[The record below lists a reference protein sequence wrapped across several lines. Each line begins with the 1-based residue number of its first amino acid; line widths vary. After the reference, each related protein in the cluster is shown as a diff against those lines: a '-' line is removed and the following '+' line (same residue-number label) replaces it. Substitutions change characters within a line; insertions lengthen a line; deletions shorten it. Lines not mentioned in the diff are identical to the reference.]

1 MGGKRF
7 VFTTC
12 TQSLSRKNITSNK
25 SKPKMKSPLWGK
37 EGEGL
42 KRIVDPTHFGQRI
55 IAANCQ
61 LLVVRQLWFELR
73 NLLLANE
80 RRQRITPAQ
89 TVALNLVQEL
99 PLRLDGQGD
108 SDTTLQL
115 TRAHRLTIYDAAYLE
130 PAVRCHLPL
139 VTFDTALAVL

>member
-1 MGGKRF
+1 M
-7 VFTTC
+7 
-12 TQSLSRKNITSNK
+12 
-25 SKPKMKSPLWGK
+25 
-37 EGEGL
+37 
-42 KRIVDPTHFGQRI
+42 RIVNPTHFGQRI
-55 IAANCQ
+55 CIAANCQ

-89 TVALNLVQEL
+89 TAAALNLVQEL

-115 TRAHRLTIYDAAYLE
+115 ARAHRPTIYDAAYLE
-130 PAVRCHLPL
+130 LAVRCHLPL
-139 VTFDTALAVL
+139 VTFDTALAEAARSERR